1 MEKQWTG
8 KNTFGNFILEANKF
22 KTSSIP
28 NSETKEIESYIV
40 NENATYKYT
49 IIIDTP
55 GTSDSYGNDNKNIK
69 KMVET
74 LEKKYVNGI
83 KSILFLLIIQRK
95 ELMKK
100 LINFYIYIVIF
111 FLLRIYGNILDL
123 YLQKFLKVCL
133 KMNLKKIKNEKENEF
148 KKGLIEQIEKCNK
161 RVNKELR
168 KNIITPNDVK

>member
-1 MEKQWTG
+1 MNSDSCKFTKILLVGKTGTG
-8 KNTFGNFILEANKF
+8 KSSFGNFILEANKQNIIY
-22 KTSSIP
+22 S

-100 LINFYIYIVIF
+100 LRNFYIYIVIF

-133 KMNLKKIKNEKENEF
+133 KMNLMKIK
-148 KKGLIEQIEKCNK
+148 KKKKMSLKK
-161 RVNKELR
+161 V
-168 KNIITPNDVK
+168 